1 MPMRTTSSS
10 VTFNHPFTLNGVEG
24 YQPAGTYD
32 VDTDEEVFETLNRTV
47 YLRVATLLIISDI
60 GITRTVTVDPADLQ
74 AALDRDKAAIG

>member
-10 VTFNHPFTLNGVEG
+10 ITFNHPFTLNGVEG
-24 YQPAGTYD
+24 CQPAGTYD